1 MKPIAGARHTP
12 REIRLRKDERVLEIT
27 FTDGLV
33 FRLPAELL
41 RVESPSAEVQGHG
54 GDKHILPGR
63 RDVAMENLEA
73 VGNYAVRIVFDD
85 GHDSGIYSWDY
96 LRQLGENQEAIW
108 NTYLAELDK
117 RELSRD
123 P

>member
-1 MKPIAGARHTP
+1 MKPVAGARHTP
-12 REIRLRKDERVLEIT
+12 SRIRLLKDERILEVA
-27 FTDGLV
+27 FVDGPV
-33 FRLPAELL
+33 FRLPAEML

-63 RDVAMENLEA
+63 RDVAMTGLEK
-73 VGNYAVRIVFDD
+73 VGNYAVRILFDD

-96 LRQLGENQEAIW
+96 LRQLGENRDDVW
-108 NTYLAELDK
+108 NAYTAELE
-117 RELSRD
+117 RRGLSRD